1 MFDDLHT
8 TKNIRLLGNYL
19 ARPIRDPK
27 GLNGEM
33 KRIIML
39 MHLSRDTDCNV
50 DMIYSKDF
58 KKNSYTN
65 IYERNITFKILLGT
79 KTIK

>member
-19 ARPIRDPK
+19 ARPRDPK

-50 DMIYSKDF
+50 DMIARISKEF
-58 KKNSYTN
+58 VHKHIRKKYH
-65 IYERNITFKILLGT
+65 L
-79 KTIK
+79 

>member
-1 MFDDLHT
+1 
-8 TKNIRLLGNYL
+8 
-19 ARPIRDPK
+19 
-27 GLNGEM
+27 M

-65 IYERNITFKILLGT
+65 IYERNITFKIP
-79 KTIK
+79 

>member
-1 MFDDLHT
+1 
-8 TKNIRLLGNYL
+8 
-19 ARPIRDPK
+19 
-27 GLNGEM
+27 M

-58 KKNSYTN
+58 KKFVHKHIQEISPLRYS
-65 IYERNITFKILLGT
+65 
-79 KTIK
+79 

>member
-1 MFDDLHT
+1 
-8 TKNIRLLGNYL
+8 
-19 ARPIRDPK
+19 
-27 GLNGEM
+27 
-33 KRIIML
+33 ML

-79 KTIK
+79 KNNQMKLKKSL